1 MLLPKRQGKEWISG
15 RNCWQ
20 LHGRTHRPLEVM
32 AQDRTGHWRVERCP
46 EATSHESS
54 QVWLQVWRFFFCNG
68 SWEHNSRVFSTG
80 CFFNCYNTLASSI
93 LTHYILYLPLRL
105 FSRHL
110 QFLQDL
116 RAQEFTRLGTGTQI
130 GETSGNESCEYRQPR
145 RGRTRKTTS
154 VGSTSQGNELVV
166 LWKYVKVTVFFK
178 T

>member
-80 CFFNCYNTLASSI
+80 CFWLLQYFGLKYSYTLYTCLGVSLPGIYNSYKIYERKSLRVWVLALKLGKQVETNLANI
-93 LTHYILYLPLRL
+93 G
-105 FSRHL
+105 SRGEVEREKQHL
-110 QFLQDL
+110 LEAHRKATNL
-116 RAQEFTRLGTGTQI
+116 LC
-130 GETSGNESCEYRQPR
+130 SESM
-145 RGRTRKTTS
+145 
-154 VGSTSQGNELVV
+154 
-166 LWKYVKVTVFFK
+166 WKS
-178 T
+178 

>member
-166 LWKYVKVTVFFK
+166 LKVCESHSFF
-178 T
+178 

>member
-93 LTHYILYLPLRL
+93 LTHYIPALESLCQASTIL
-105 FSRHL
+105 
-110 QFLQDL
+110 
-116 RAQEFTRLGTGTQI
+116 TR
-130 GETSGNESCEYRQPR
+130 
-145 RGRTRKTTS
+145 
-154 VGSTSQGNELVV
+154 STSARVCAFGYWHSNWGNKWKRILRISAAEERSKEKNNICWKHIARQRTCCV
-166 LWKYVKVTVFFK
+166 LKVCENHSSFL
-178 T
+178 